1 MPVGHG
7 DILQFTRQ
15 KEYIFDKFIDKGGT
29 GRTALLKD
37 DILDMYFVCKKYEP
51 SAGND
56 REDCFKRFVD
66 EIKILY
72 TLSHRN
78 IVRIFSY
85 FLYPQNY
92 LGYILMEYID
102 GQNID
107 TYLMWEDDETFEKV
121 FIQLIEGFE
130 YLEKNNVLHRDIKE
144 QNILITK
151 DGTVKIIDFGFGKKV
166 TAENKNNA
174 SILLNWPVSELPD
187 EVAERKY
194 NHKTDIYFLGKMFNK
209 LLEKNGVDNFK
220 YQHVIDLMVKTN
232 PDKRINS
239 FAEILNLISTDILG
253 QLQFT
258 EEDKKAYMDFADSLS
273 SIIEAHK
280 VSEPVYVQNIEEM
293 IARLEHVISESLLET
308 YIQNNSDLISCFIK
322 SNCSYYPKKYV
333 EVEVVKKFYK
343 MIKGLSSNKRK
354 IVQDNLFARLRT
366 ISIDIDDEL
375 PF

>member
-1 MPVGHG
+1 M
-7 DILQFTRQ
+7 
-15 KEYIFDKFIDKGGT
+15 K
-29 GRTALLKD
+29 
-37 DILDMYFVCKKYEP
+37 
-51 SAGND
+51 
-56 REDCFKRFVD
+56 
-66 EIKILY
+66 
-72 TLSHRN
+72 
-78 IVRIFSY
+78 
-85 FLYPQNY
+85 
-92 LGYILMEYID
+92 
-102 GQNID
+102 
-107 TYLMWEDDETFEKV
+107 
-121 FIQLIEGFE
+121 
-130 YLEKNNVLHRDIKE
+130 KNNVLHRDIKE

>member
-1 MPVGHG
+1 
-7 DILQFTRQ
+7 
-15 KEYIFDKFIDKGGT
+15 
-29 GRTALLKD
+29 
-37 DILDMYFVCKKYEP
+37 
-51 SAGND
+51 
-56 REDCFKRFVD
+56 
-66 EIKILY
+66 
-72 TLSHRN
+72 
-78 IVRIFSY
+78 
-85 FLYPQNY
+85 
-92 LGYILMEYID
+92 
-102 GQNID
+102 
-107 TYLMWEDDETFEKV
+107 
-121 FIQLIEGFE
+121 
-130 YLEKNNVLHRDIKE
+130 
-144 QNILITK
+144 
-151 DGTVKIIDFGFGKKV
+151 
-166 TAENKNNA
+166 
-174 SILLNWPVSELPD
+174 
-187 EVAERKY
+187 
-194 NHKTDIYFLGKMFNK
+194 MFNK